1 MWNERSFSRPYRF
14 FLRNW
19 WVIAFF
25 ALAWV
30 FYLHDLEKKKI
41 RLMQLQQ
48 KKAYWEAEKCRARNE
63 RQELTLRKESQED
76 CESLELILK
85 EKLGVIEPG
94 EIKVIFEPVKKEP

>member
-1 MWNERSFSRPYRF
+1 MRNDRSFSRSYRF

-30 FYLHDLEKKKI
+30 FYLHDLEKKKN
-41 RLMQLQQ
+41 RLMQLHQ
-48 KKAYWEAEKCRARNE
+48 KKIRWEAKKKQALEKQ
-63 RQELTLRKESQED
+63 QELYLRRDSQD
-76 CESLELILK
+76 DPESLELILR

-94 EIKVIFEPVKKEP
+94 EIKVIFEPIKTVP